1 MRVILKDM
9 KINNIK
15 ITRREQEVLHL
26 LANDYTSKELA
37 QQLYISLETVNS
49 HRKNIR
55 EKLGVKTSSGMI
67 CKGYQ
72 LGLLH

>member
-1 MRVILKDM
+1 MEM
-9 KINNIK
+9 NEIN

-37 QQLYISLETVNS
+37 QQLYISLETVNT
-49 HRKNIR
+49 HRKNLR

-67 CKGYQ
+67 CKGYE
-72 LGLLH
+72 LGLLQLTI